1 MMDSVDWFSDRAKA
15 PAVFQV
21 LPCAAAAA
29 AAAVCPVSCQA
40 GMGKAVA
47 QWSLSMVTTGATQ
60 LFMHACMHA
69 CIEPSYNI
77 FL

>member
-1 MMDSVDWFSDRAKA
+1 MMDSADWFRDIAKA

-21 LPCAAAAA
+21 LPCDAAA
-29 AAAVCPVSCQA
+29 AAAVCRVSCQA

-47 QWSLSMVTTGATQ
+47 QWSLSMVTIGATQ
-60 LFMHACMHA
+60 LFMRA